1 MVGVWAFTYFFIL
14 LIAKLETGLL
24 YKLAGSCPRFFPSWC
39 CPFFFFFVKN
49 GEFIKNKIKKVTG
62 DFQSLKPLLFPF
74 SLQLEL
80 GDRCRNI
87 EAQKNIPIWEFYLL
101 CCTIPQLDLSTS
113 KRIHAYIQ
121 FEKKKGGQSVIYK
134 AWSRKVM
141 YFFFPFL
148 IFLQLSL
155 TVYYFYVHR

>member
-1 MVGVWAFTYFFIL
+1 MVQPATLFVAVFKFTFSTIRLHRYFSGKKTYIVGVWVFTYSFIL

-87 EAQKNIPIWEFYLL
+87 EAQKNIPRWEFYLV
-101 CCTIPQLDLSTS
+101 
-113 KRIHAYIQ
+113 
-121 FEKKKGGQSVIYK
+121 G
-134 AWSRKVM
+134 
-141 YFFFPFL
+141 
-148 IFLQLSL
+148 SL
-155 TVYYFYVHR
+155 KFKNDPRVHPI